1 MPATRD
7 WLERTV
13 YRSAS
18 NVRISFANGSE
29 LRVVD
34 DVVDVIRG
42 VGNKEPYIKIPEV
55 ISAEFSATVKVD
67 TISDTYQDFL
77 RRLTTCDYLDALN
90 YAWQCLESFDF
101 NEENEHQE
109 MSFDE
114 LMGFGGDSG

>member
-1 MPATRD
+1 MPTTRD
-7 WLERTV
+7 WLERTLR
-13 YRSAS
+13 RSAS

-29 LRVVD
+29 LQTVD
-34 DVVDVIRG
+34 GVDVIRG
-42 VGNKEPYIKIPEV
+42 VGNAEPYIKIPEV
-55 ISAEFSATVKVD
+55 ISAEFSGTVKVD

-77 RRLTTCDYLDALN
+77 RRLATCDYLDELN
-90 YAWQCLESFDF
+90 CAWQCLESFDF